1 MVVTTGTSGHYG
13 TWIRN
18 RRRNLGF
25 AIGWGMVAAAW
36 FALALGT
43 TIYSANDS
51 GLTRGL
57 PVVVFLAALGVLVA
71 KVAIGCAR
79 AGIKIDQNGVV
90 VRGPWTTRRFPLAS
104 VSRFRAD
111 YQRELQGRNP
121 TPGVVLNL
129 TDGRTVTVWGLGTDG
144 LARHSS
150 RALAGWDEVAT
161 ELNRLLEESNSRSST
176 DAHPAASIGD
186 AVRSRRP

>member
-1 MVVTTGTSGHYG
+1 MVVTTGTSCRYG

-25 AIGWGMVAAAW
+25 ALGWGMVAAAW
-36 FALALGT
+36 FALALAT
-43 TIYSANDS
+43 AIYAANNS

-79 AGIKIDQNGVV
+79 AGLKIDPSGVV
-90 VRGPWTTRRFPLAS
+90 IRGPWTTRRFTLDS

-111 YQRELQGRNP
+111 YHSELQGRNP
-121 TPGVVLNL
+121 TPGIVLSL
-129 TDGRTVTVWGLGTDG
+129 TDGRTVTVWSLGKEG

-150 RALAGWDEVAT
+150 RALARWGDVAS
-161 ELNRLLEESNSRSST
+161 ELNRLVDESNTRCSTGDQPAGSPPNALRST
-176 DAHPAASIGD
+176 A
-186 AVRSRRP
+186 R